1 MRPPMDSSNKNRKLC
16 EWVVT
21 QTHEAETRKC
31 RIDGIWFLATIGR
44 TLEARETVE
53 RLSTPLPHGREGA
66 ARHNRGAPRPR
77 AEGPRRAQQRGITSD
92 RTVARRTRSGTPHD
106 ATPGRQRAGKS
117 SRPSAGDT
125 DRMEANMPDRDDLRM
140 FLGVGAVVMT
150 LGVGTCSTNSR
161 IDDIN
166 RRIDDGFGNVNRR
179 IDDTNRRIDDT
190 NRRIDDMQTDIRELR
205 TLIFE
210 ALKSEQAPAN

>member
-1 MRPPMDSSNKNRKLC
+1 
-16 EWVVT
+16 
-21 QTHEAETRKC
+21 
-31 RIDGIWFLATIGR
+31 
-44 TLEARETVE
+44 
-53 RLSTPLPHGREGA
+53 
-66 ARHNRGAPRPR
+66 
-77 AEGPRRAQQRGITSD
+77 
-92 RTVARRTRSGTPHD
+92 
-106 ATPGRQRAGKS
+106 
-117 SRPSAGDT
+117 
-125 DRMEANMPDRDDLRM
+125 MEANMPDRDDLRM
-140 FLGVGAVVMT
+140 FLGVGAVVIT